1 MVEEVCGQMLSIVAN
16 EDGSLSLNQ
25 KVLSNIHCM
34 QHDDD
39 DAFWESEKKW
49 SGTWENTTII
59 RRQLK
64 LAQII
69 YFAYALC
76 DAIASSYSKLSHH
89 IIKLIRNRCNRGEKE
104 GERDKVDSCNDDDE
118 HRMTYEVEMY
128 LRRLYLSFK
137 AQSFVDEEGETDDH
151 YVGSRQQCLYSCVCF
166 VVLFFDLYDN
176 FDAIGMKNVAW
187 LTCTVLNRG
196 CGDLLESSGLSENE
210 KRVLSSLGGG
220 GKKLICQCVF
230 DLVNTKN
237 PSGGLIGPGNCM
249 WFHRLILRLSG
260 RVGAW
265 YKKLIKNNEAIHDAF
280 GFLVSQLDV
289 GPGYMYGIY
298 GDLINV
304 GISDGGNGVS
314 WWSHQCFMGQLSG
327 LLTLGRLMSNKSRQT
342 DSFLTFDRHNRVEEE
357 TNRYY
362 LLLESTDDDGR
373 TLMSWRRRRRGG
385 AMRV

>member
-1 MVEEVCGQMLSIVAN
+1 MCGQMLSIVAN

-25 KVLSNIHCM
+25 KILSNIHCM

-49 SGTWENTTII
+49 SGTWENTTIV

-76 DAIASSYSKLSHH
+76 DAIALSYSKLSHR
-89 IIKLIRNRCNRGEKE
+89 IIKLIKNRCNREEGCCEKDE
-104 GERDKVDSCNDDDE
+104 VDGDDE
-118 HRMTYEVEMY
+118 CRVTYKVEMY
-128 LRRLYLSFK
+128 LRHLYLSFK
-137 AQSFVDEEGETDDH
+137 AQSFVDGEGETGDH
-151 YVGSRQQCLYSCVCF
+151 YVGSRQQCLYGCVCF

-176 FDAIGMKNVAW
+176 FDAIGMKNVDW

-196 CGDLLESSGLSENE
+196 CGDLLKSSGLSKNE

-220 GKKLICQCVF
+220 GKKSICQCVF

-260 RVGAW
+260 RVGMW
-265 YKKLIKNNEAIHDAF
+265 YKKLIKNHAAIHDAF
-280 GFLVSQLDV
+280 GFLVSQLDI

-342 DSFLTFDRHNRVEEE
+342 DSFLTFDRHDRVEEE
-357 TNRYY
+357 TNCY

-373 TLMSWRRRRRGG
+373 TLMSWCRWRRGG
-385 AMRV
+385 ATHV